1 MAAGG
6 YTWWY
11 IDALS
16 DDGEQG
22 ITVIAFIGSV
32 FSPYYA
38 WARRRTRFGAAD
50 PLNHCAVNV
59 ALYRRG
65 GARHWAM
72 TERGRREVQRT
83 ATSLAIGPSSLR
95 WVDGTLVIALDEVTA
110 PWCTKLRG
118 EVRVTPAAI
127 IDRSFALDAL
137 GLHRWRPIAPVA
149 RVEVHMSHPGVAWSG
164 PGYVDSNNGRAPLES
179 HFSRWDWSRAALS
192 GQRSA
197 VLYDVTRRDGSEMA
211 LALIFDAG
219 AFDSSVFHTLDTEPL
234 QTFMP
239 PPRAVLPPTGWRVA
253 RHTRCDAGRAASVT
267 RTLEDAPFY
276 TRSQLS
282 THLCGEPARAVHES
296 LSLTRFDTCWVQ
308 SLLPFRMPR
317 VSGR

>member
-16 DDGEQG
+16 DDGQQG
-22 ITVIAFIGSV
+22 ITIIAFIGSV

-59 ALYRRG
+59 ALYRPG
-65 GARHWAM
+65 GAKHWAM
-72 TERGRREVQRT
+72 TERGRGQVQRS
-83 ATSLAIGPSSLR
+83 ATSLAIGPSNLR
-95 WVDGTLVIALDEVTA
+95 WVDGSLVITLDEITA
-110 PWCTKLRG
+110 PWFTRLRG

-127 IDRSFALDAL
+127 IDRSCALDAL

-149 RVEVHMSHPGVAWSG
+149 RVEVRMSQPGVSWSG
-164 PGYVDSNNGRAPLES
+164 PGYVDSNSGRAPLES

-197 VLYDVTRRDGSEMA
+197 VLYDVTRRDGSEMS
-211 LALIFDAG
+211 LALMFDAG
-219 AFDSSVFHTLDTEPL
+219 GGEPV
-234 QTFMP
+234 QAFMP
-239 PPRAVLPPTGWRVA
+239 PPRAVLPTTGWRVA

-282 THLCGEPARAVHES
+282 THLCGEPAHAVHES
-296 LSLTRFDTCWVQ
+296 LSLARFDTRWVQ
-308 SLLPFRMPR
+308 TLLPFRMPR
-317 VSGR
+317 LAGR

>member
-6 YTWWY
+6 YAWWY

-22 ITVIAFIGSV
+22 ITIIAFIGSV

-38 WARRRTRFGAAD
+38 WARRRARFGAAD

-65 GARHWAM
+65 GAKHWAM
-72 TERGRREVQRT
+72 TERGRHQVQRSAT
-83 ATSLAIGPSSLR
+83 ALTIGPSSLR
-95 WVDGTLVIALDEVTA
+95 WDDGALVITLDEVTA
-110 PWCTKLRG
+110 PWCTRLRG

-149 RVEVHMSHPGVAWSG
+149 RVEVRMSQPGVAWSG
-164 PGYVDSNNGRAPLES
+164 PGYVDSNSGRAPLES

-197 VLYDVTRRDGSEMA
+197 VLYDVTRRDGSEMS
-211 LALIFDAG
+211 LALLFDAEG
-219 AFDSSVFHTLDTEPL
+219 SEVGGGRPIEAAPL
-234 QTFMP
+234 QAFMP
-239 PPRAVLPPTGWRVA
+239 PPRATLPHTGWRVA
-253 RHTRCDAGRAASVT
+253 RHTRCDAGRTASVT

-282 THLCGEPARAVHES
+282 THLCGEPVSAVHES
-296 LSLTRFDTCWVQ
+296 LSLARFDTRWVQ

>member
-6 YTWWY
+6 YAWWY

-22 ITVIAFIGSV
+22 ITIIAFIASF
-32 FSPYYA
+32 FSPYSA
-38 WARRRTRFGAAD
+38 GARRRSRCGQAD

-59 ALYRRG
+59 ALYRPG
-65 GARHWAM
+65 GAKHWAM
-72 TERGRREVQRT
+72 TERGRRQVQRSAT
-83 ATSLAIGPSSLR
+83 ALTIGPSNLR
-95 WVDGTLVIALDEVTA
+95 WVDGTLVITIDEVTA
-110 PWCTKLRG
+110 PWCSRLRG

-137 GLHRWRPIAPVA
+137 GLHHWRPVAPVA
-149 RVEVHMSHPGVAWSG
+149 RVEVRMSQPGVAWSG
-164 PGYVDSNNGRAPLES
+164 PGYVDSNSGRAPLES

-197 VLYDVTRRDGSEMA
+197 VLYDVTRRDGSEMS
-211 LALIFDAG
+211 LALLFDANEPAAGRTG
-219 AFDSSVFHTLDTEPL
+219 ADPCRPFE
-234 QTFMP
+234 P
-239 PPRAVLPPTGWRVA
+239 PPRTALPPTGWRVA
-253 RHTRCDAGRAASVT
+253 RHTRCDAGRAASVI

-282 THLCGEPARAVHES
+282 THLFGQQAVLMHES
-296 LSLTRFDTCWVQ
+296 LSLARFDTRWVR

-317 VSGR
+317 VSAR